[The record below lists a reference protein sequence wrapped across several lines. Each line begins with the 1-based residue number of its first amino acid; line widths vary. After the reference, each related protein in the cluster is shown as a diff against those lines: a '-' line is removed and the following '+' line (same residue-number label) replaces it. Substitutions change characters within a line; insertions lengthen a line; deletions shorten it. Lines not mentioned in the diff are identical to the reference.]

1 MDILKEYIREIVKQT
16 LHEQSLSVPR
26 LPEIPVATGG
36 GAVPEENS
44 ARINSAR
51 INFANEAIENLNQI
65 TQQLTRFATTYA
77 QYIATPTMNLNSTA
91 ILTFRNLNALT
102 DQIMKSIN
110 SDTNGWRNVPENVSQ
125 MDSLRPEDSALRT
138 VKDETEWAKSGETAT
153 RPTDLANKLA
163 NVLQKLPEVIR
174 ALEAYRKYYQ

>member
-1 MDILKEYIREIVKQT
+1 MSILKEYIREIVKQT
-16 LHEQSLSVPR
+16 LHEQNLTIPR

-44 ARINSAR
+44 SRINSAR
-51 INFANEAIENLNQI
+51 VNFANEAIENLNQI
-65 TQQLTRFATTYA
+65 TEQLTQFATAYA
-77 QYIATPTMNLNSTA
+77 QYIANPSMNLNSTA
-91 ILTFRNLNALT
+91 ILTIRNLNSLS

-110 SDTNGWRNVPENVSQ
+110 SDTNRWRNVPENVSQ

-138 VKDETEWAKSGETAT
+138 VKDETEWAKSGESAP
-153 RPTDLANKLA
+153 RPPDLANKLA

-174 ALEAYRKYYQ
+174 ALEAYKKYYQ